1 MTKCETCADNK
12 YVFTNR
18 CYTTCPER
26 TVKDEVAM
34 KCKAC
39 QTGCLE
45 CKHEDESICLRCEQD
60 LLLFK
65 GRCMSQCPELF
76 RPNFENTKCVAVTS
90 ITHIPFPILILVV
103 LAGATAYGGQ
113 YSSKNQHTRAHRKM
127 LSFFAFL
134 GVLDVLAIWA

>member
-1 MTKCETCADNK
+1 
-12 YVFTNR
+12 
-18 CYTTCPER
+18 
-26 TVKDEVAM
+26 VKDEKKM
-34 KCKAC
+34 ECKAC

-45 CKHEDESICLRCEQD
+45 CKHESPDTCLRCEVD

-76 RPNFENTKCVAVTS
+76 RPNFDSTKCVAVTS

-113 YSSKNQHTRAHRKM
+113 YSSKNQVTRAHRKM